1 MAETGSNFA
10 HWRQD
15 VLDEARALLEPL
27 EDVQPG
33 QMMGHPAFYHAPP
46 GGKRMMFACVFGAGL
61 GLKLPRERCAELL
74 EQPGFMP
81 FIAGGAVMGGWVVY
95 DPGPV
100 AAALAQQVELLHEAL
115 DWTSWS
121 GRKR

>member
-1 MAETGSNFA
+1 MAKPDSNFA

-15 VLDEARALLEPL
+15 VLEVSRELLTPL

-46 GGKRMMFACVFGAGL
+46 GGKRKMFACVFGTGL
-61 GLKLPRERCAELL
+61 ALKLAPERCAGLL
-74 EQPGFMP
+74 EEPGFMP
-81 FIAGGAVMGGWVVY
+81 FEAGGSVMGGWVVY
-95 DPGPV
+95 DPG
-100 AAALAQQVELLHEAL
+100 ANASELAGQEELLQEAL
-115 DWTSWS
+115 DWVARS